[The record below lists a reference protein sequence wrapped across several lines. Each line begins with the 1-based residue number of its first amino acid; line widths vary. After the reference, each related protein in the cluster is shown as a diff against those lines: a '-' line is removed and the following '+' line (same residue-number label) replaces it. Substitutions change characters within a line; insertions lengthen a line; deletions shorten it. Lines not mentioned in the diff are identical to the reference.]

1 MQGRAE
7 ILERLAWIENV
18 TPRDKATIVAAM
30 DEIANLR
37 DDLSSA
43 NRMLGLYREWIG
55 DEMLAA
61 ARKKAGL

>member
-37 DDLSSA
+37 DELATIKARNTRLLSQLQEHES
-43 NRMLGLYREWIG
+43 R
-55 DEMLAA
+55 DQ
-61 ARKKAGL
+61 